1 MYHFLV
7 NMNGAFNLF
16 HFYLYFYL
24 HSLNSYNSTYLLS
37 TYFCFFSNSGPVF
50 TKLFRIR
57 IKIRLKL
64 KILFLCTFFETYYN
78 YLNIDCCYLIIYI
91 RQTRLLRILSFLK
104 EKLNYEKL
112 NPLIIYFNL
121 MHFMSKTTFTMSMD
135 TKIKFS

>member
-1 MYHFLV
+1 
-7 NMNGAFNLF
+7 
-16 HFYLYFYL
+16 
-24 HSLNSYNSTYLLS
+24 
-37 TYFCFFSNSGPVF
+37 VF

-64 KILFLCTFFETYYN
+64 KILFLSTFFETYYN

-121 MHFMSKTTFTMSMD
+121 MHFMSKTIFTMSMD